1 MESEVRTIASRIAR
15 VVRITHDLISI
26 PPRYSTFF
34 VNNTPRHCMLRSL
47 YRAST
52 QFIPTLHC
60 TRPSVSPRPTFHH
73 PALIRTFKMSA
84 PVEANLQKDEV
95 TGEMVSKS

>member
-1 MESEVRTIASRIAR
+1 
-15 VVRITHDLISI
+15 
-26 PPRYSTFF
+26 
-34 VNNTPRHCMLRSL
+34 MLRSL

-60 TRPSVSPRPTFHH
+60 SRPATTYRPAYSPL
-73 PALIRTFKMSA
+73 ARTFKMSA

>member
-1 MESEVRTIASRIAR
+1 
-15 VVRITHDLISI
+15 
-26 PPRYSTFF
+26 
-34 VNNTPRHCMLRSL
+34 MLKSL

-60 TRPSVSPRPTFHH
+60 SPRPTPIYTPLSFTHR
-73 PALIRTFKMSA
+73 PALVRTFKMSA
-84 PVEANLQKDEV
+84 PVEANLQKDPE